1 MITPEEWKKLKVGDL
16 LYLAAPSLSSTRI
29 KTKKISQIDDE
40 CIIIKNN
47 DRTSWIRPLWTGNY
61 FCKKND
67 AIEHLMSSVINQ
79 FKKREE
85 KFQKTLQKLQNQL
98 ERENGN

>member
-1 MITPEEWKKLKVGDL
+1 MITPEEWKKLKVGDF

-29 KTKKISQIDDE
+29 RTIKISQLDDE
-40 CIIIKNN
+40 CIIIKDN
-47 DRTSWIRPLWTGNY
+47 DRTSWIRPLWAGNY

-67 AIEHLMSSVINQ
+67 AIGHLMSSVIKQ

-98 ERENGN
+98 EKENG